1 MAAPGPLGREAFPE
15 VTAAALWPRP
25 AADAYHAAPVDPEVV
40 LAKAR
45 ELAYGHGTAAGQGAG
60 AGGQVTGAGGQV
72 TGAGGQVTG
81 AGGQVTGAGG
91 QVTGAGG
98 QETGAGAQVAA
109 AGAQVAAAGAEVAG
123 GHGAGRSDAGFGGGD
138 VDRVALLIAEAGG
151 DRAAV
156 EAARDRVAAHLHR
169 AVDDYEATATLQL
182 LNRALSRMPRVDPL
196 DWRVRWH
203 QRFRKP

>member
-15 VTAAALWPRP
+15 VTAAALWPRQ

-72 TGAGGQVTG
+72 TGDGGQVTG
-81 AGGQVTGAGG
+81 AGAQVTGAGG
-91 QVTGAGG
+91 
-98 QETGAGAQVAA
+98 
-109 AGAQVAAAGAEVAG
+109 QVAAAGAEVAG